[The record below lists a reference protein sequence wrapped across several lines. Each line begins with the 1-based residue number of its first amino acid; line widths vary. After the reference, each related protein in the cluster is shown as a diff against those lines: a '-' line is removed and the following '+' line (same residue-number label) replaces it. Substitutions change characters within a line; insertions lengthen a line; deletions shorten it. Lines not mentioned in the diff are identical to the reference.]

1 MGQFSLCHLEVL
13 RKNALLFEGTS
24 QYSRYSRIFEK
35 ACSACQTDLKTLGF
49 EPGDFGTHSCRKGVI
64 IMIASGCTVSPPIAP
79 ICIRAGWVI
88 GGPKD
93 KYVFHESAGDQYVG
107 RCASCLSQLDKE
119 FACSPP
125 YFDFTALDTHDR
137 ITRKRQLRA
146 FIASR
151 LHNYSEVTPKAL
163 HLLTMCFA
171 SICYHFRYLQSHTH
185 ESNYLRQSPLFRDI
199 PKELLSLAVVKFP
212 WNKTLETPV
221 FSGIPPHIVN
231 IVKMEKL
238 ELEIKALRT
247 NIKKDLEELMDQ
259 RGFSSTAFNTD
270 KIVDAVTKKAQE
282 AIDKLLKD
290 NRLLQTPTEADDE
303 VETEDYS
310 IMEEDIDPID
320 YNDLTVEERATK
332 QKEYNDKTKQVV
344 KKRKFTVGFHHGKLS
359 PLPATFKW
367 PKMTT
372 FQLCVN
378 WLIGNVEESIPPYC
392 TLTRPM
398 LSHDQKLCSQ
408 FPSMRVFMRY
418 IECAARREEVWVEKT
433 SDWTYDKVFAMWNK
447 VADKYIFDVYAK
459 DGNRK
464 KALSWKTLYNK
475 MLKQNAFNN
484 NKIKRTTKIKIHSIH
499 QILRVL
505 LL

>member
-1 MGQFSLCHLEVL
+1 
-13 RKNALLFEGTS
+13 
-24 QYSRYSRIFEK
+24 
-35 ACSACQTDLKTLGF
+35 
-49 EPGDFGTHSCRKGVI
+49 
-64 IMIASGCTVSPPIAP
+64 
-79 ICIRAGWVI
+79 
-88 GGPKD
+88 
-93 KYVFHESAGDQYVG
+93 
-107 RCASCLSQLDKE
+107 
-119 FACSPP
+119 
-125 YFDFTALDTHDR
+125 
-137 ITRKRQLRA
+137 
-146 FIASR
+146 
-151 LHNYSEVTPKAL
+151 
-163 HLLTMCFA
+163 
-171 SICYHFRYLQSHTH
+171 
-185 ESNYLRQSPLFRDI
+185 
-199 PKELLSLAVVKFP
+199 
-212 WNKTLETPV
+212 
-221 FSGIPPHIVN
+221 
-231 IVKMEKL
+231 
-238 ELEIKALRT
+238 
-247 NIKKDLEELMDQ
+247 MDQ

-303 VETEDYS
+303 VETEDYA

-332 QKEYNDKTKQVV
+332 QKEYNHKTKQVV
-344 KKRKFTVGFHHGKLS
+344 KKRKFTVGFDHSKLS

-408 FPSMRVFMRY
+408 FPSMRVLMRY
-418 IECAARREEVWVEKT
+418 IECAARREGVWVEKT

-475 MLKQNAFNN
+475 MSKQNAFNN
-484 NKIKRTTKIKIHSIH
+484 NKK
-499 QILRVL
+499 
-505 LL
+505 